1 MDASLVL
8 EDFFGKFRISP
19 LILGLN
25 SRSLRSYFGWFTK
38 RNFSE
43 GPALSI
49 RLFQKV
55 QREVI
60 YFAY

>member
-8 EDFFGKFRISP
+8 EDFI
-19 LILGLN
+19 
-25 SRSLRSYFGWFTK
+25 SRSRIRLINYCLKSCSSWSSIGWSTMRK
-38 RNFSE
+38 FSE

-55 QREVI
+55 QREMI
-60 YFAY
+60 